1 MDVQSYVQSTFIKQL
16 LCARQFQNTRMNDMF
31 WKDFCRTKNDTTPLT
46 AAGFSKDTYS
56 FFWILGRDYIS
67 KIKLLSLG
75 DHGTSP
81 NTIIMIIRSGFKTE
95 KKIYVRRHFC
105 IQNEGRG
112 EKEVWESIRYSI
124 SLKKEMHKDKYFK
137 IPRDIYSNLYPV
149 SIIHSKIYTVNL
161 GLVLYDFT

>member
-1 MDVQSYVQSTFIKQL
+1 MDIQSYVQSTFIKQL

-31 WKDFCRTKNDTTPLT
+31 WKDFYRKKNGTMPLT
-46 AAGFSKDTYS
+46 VADFSKDIYS

-112 EKEVWESIRYSI
+112 KKEVWESIRYSI
-124 SLKKEMHKDKYFK
+124 SLKKNAQRLIFQ
-137 IPRDIYSNLYPV
+137 N
-149 SIIHSKIYTVNL
+149 T
-161 GLVLYDFT
+161 